1 MTWDKAKS
9 HCESIGSGSTLAIV
23 DSDSTRDAIA
33 AVADT
38 GTIWIGLKERADKK
52 SWETVYGDTNTYN
65 GWEKEQPEPQKTGA
79 DEESSAVMMWD
90 AGYGRNKWHDFPPN
104 SSFFSVCQTSELMN
118 FNFHFCNFFI

>member
-38 GTIWIGLKERADKK
+38 GTIWIGLKKSADKK
-52 SWETVYGDTNTYN
+52 SWETVYGDTNAYN
-65 GWEKEQPEPQKTGA
+65 GWDKGQPNPNDA
-79 DEESSAVMMWD
+79 DEEDAAVMRRD
-90 AGYGRNKWHDFPPN
+90 AESGRNKWHDYPPN
-104 SSFFSVCQTSELMN
+104 SFFFSVCQTRTGTS
-118 FNFHFCNFFI
+118 FHGQKEILDGN